1 MEEFPTTSSRNI
13 FIQLES
19 HPARRPSGCYW
30 RRIQNPRRK
39 IKGTLHRA
47 TARNALSYPVAASSV
62 GDTGF
67 LSGVT
72 GRPAV
77 LVGRVGRWAFG
88 GGRVG
93 SGRPVVPESTARYR
107 RNGPLRISR
116 IFPPIIPRAIF
127 PGIFNSTRIGS
138 GWGRRPS
145 QAIVRGNVS
154 RTPDEN
160 KVNPTLRC
168 CWERAQLSGRGQFRR
183 RQVSYSYSRWDDG

>member
-1 MEEFPTTSSRNI
+1 MEEFPTTFSRNI

-19 HPARRPSGCYW
+19 HPARRPSSCYW

-77 LVGRVGRWAFG
+77 LVGRVGRWACG

-93 SGRPVVPESTARYR
+93 SAGGAGEHGPVQKEWTPENFANISPDNPPGHFSRNIQFHPNRVRLGAEAKPSNRPWQC
-107 RNGPLRISR
+107 IQ
-116 IFPPIIPRAIF
+116 
-127 PGIFNSTRIGS
+127 NS
-138 GWGRRPS
+138 
-145 QAIVRGNVS
+145 
-154 RTPDEN
+154 
-160 KVNPTLRC
+160 
-168 CWERAQLSGRGQFRR
+168 R
-183 RQVSYSYSRWDDG
+183 RQQSEPHTTLLLGTRSTIRSGPVSSETGFLFLFSVG